1 MAKESPV
8 TKISQWGIGNPKSNG
23 QITEILMIDPI
34 KKCDFI
40 DYLTEVQNN
49 MLLFR
54 KELKTGNLDEW
65 NAKAQLVFTATHID
79 AVKENLK
86 RSMK

>member
-1 MAKESPV
+1 MV
-8 TKISQWGIGNPKSNG
+8 
-23 QITEILMIDPI
+23 DPI
-34 KKCDFI
+34 KKRDFI
-40 DYLTEVQNN
+40 DYLTKIQNN

-54 KELKTGNLDEW
+54 KELRTNNLDEW
-65 NAKAQLVFTATHID
+65 NAKAQLVFTAAHMD